1 VAGHGTSWCTARD
14 DKKNLWNTYI
24 YEGNTAWIFLLSG
37 KYKIDNPDEYNEL
50 VNKKLDKICIIV
62 ERGECKNKSD
72 YQFELEKLPEIGK
85 FIEDKIDSHEI
96 KLENHDIL
104 SPRYTSGIN
113 DILTGIN
120 NKNNRLALMFKL
132 TKEK

>member
-1 VAGHGTSWCTARD
+1 
-14 DKKNLWNTYI
+14 
-24 YEGNTAWIFLLSG
+24 LSG

-62 ERGECKNKSD
+62 ERGECKNRPD

-104 SPRYTSGIN
+104 SSRYTSGIN

>member
-1 VAGHGTSWCTARD
+1 
-14 DKKNLWNTYI
+14 
-24 YEGNTAWIFLLSG
+24 LLSG
-37 KYKIDNPDEYNEL
+37 KYKIDNPDEYNKL
-50 VNKKLDKICIIV
+50 VNEKLNKICIIV

-72 YQFELEKLPEIGK
+72 DQFELKEIPKIGK

-104 SPRYTSGIN
+104 SPRYTTGIN